1 MVNILV
7 IKKIVLKRFMS
18 YSLNDC
24 FDMKAKYYFEDMFGN
39 EENKDIF
46 QAIHMYVYQHYIL
59 QWRLGV

>member
-24 FDMKAKYYFEDMFGN
+24 FDMKVKYYFEDMFGN
-39 EENKDIF
+39 KENKDIF
-46 QAIHMYVYQHYIL
+46 QAIHMYVYHHYIL
-59 QWRLGV
+59 Q